1 MGIGRF
7 VFTPLLPM
15 MLRDHLIDLRQG
27 GWLATANYVGYF
39 VGAMMCTVIRG
50 YSRHAVRQSLVAVVV
65 LTALMGW
72 LDGQLAWLALRFA
85 IGVVTAFGF
94 VSIWAGAWDGDRKSV
109 V

>member
-1 MGIGRF
+1 
-7 VFTPLLPM
+7 
-15 MLRDHLIDLRQG
+15 
-27 GWLATANYVGYF
+27 
-39 VGAMMCTVIRG
+39 MCTVIRG

-94 VSIWAGAWDGDRKSV
+94 VSLSGWCLGWLGSSNRLHLGGVMYAGPGWGSEERRVGKECVRRCISRWGPYREKKK
-109 V
+109 